1 MAKALLPDDLWALIQ
16 PLLPTYRPSPKGGR
30 PRIDDRAA
38 LTGILFVLKTGLP
51 WEYLPR
57 ELGCGGGMSCW
68 RRLHAWQQAGSWQR
82 THDAMPQHVREYDQI
97 QWERASVDSASV
109 PSPPS
114 AASIPA
120 PIPPTAAS
128 SDASTICSSIN
139 AVCLWWR
146 ACQGLRYM
154 IPACSFRKR
163 KANAVLSRMLIC

>member
-82 THDAMPQHVREYDQI
+82 
-97 QWERASVDSASV
+97 
-109 PSPPS
+109 SP
-114 AASIPA
+114 
-120 PIPPTAAS
+120 
-128 SDASTICSSIN
+128 
-139 AVCLWWR
+139 
-146 ACQGLRYM
+146 LRH
-154 IPACSFRKR
+154 
-163 KANAVLSRMLIC
+163 